1 MRILGIDHATVHG
14 GMAVLLGDTFEYL
27 EPVYLR
33 EFEQWSPEVAMFNV
47 VDAHIDEFKPSV
59 VALEKPMALRNGKV
73 ARMLI
78 EVYTSAK
85 LAAELR
91 DIRII
96 EVTPQE
102 AKLYT
107 AGHGQAEKEDVAR
120 ALVAQFKLDID
131 KVAPPVYY
139 KTGKKKGQ
147 LKERLYDVSDAAALC
162 IAAQQ
167 LMKRDVLNGRCI
179 S

>member
-1 MRILGIDHATVHG
+1 MSILGIDHATNKAG
-14 GMAVLLGDTFEYL
+14 LAFLNDTQQFEEL
-27 EPVYLR
+27 EPILLK
-33 EFEQWSPEVAMFNV
+33 EMDTWEPEHAMYNV
-47 VDAHIDEFKPSV
+47 VETAIEEYKPSY

-73 ARMLI
+73 ARILI
-78 EVYTSAK
+78 QVYTGAK
-85 LAAELR
+85 LAAQINGVR
-91 DIRII
+91 VI

-147 LKERLYDVSDAAALC
+147 LKERLFDVSDAAALC

-167 LMKRDVLNGRCI
+167 ILKREVI
-179 S
+179 EI